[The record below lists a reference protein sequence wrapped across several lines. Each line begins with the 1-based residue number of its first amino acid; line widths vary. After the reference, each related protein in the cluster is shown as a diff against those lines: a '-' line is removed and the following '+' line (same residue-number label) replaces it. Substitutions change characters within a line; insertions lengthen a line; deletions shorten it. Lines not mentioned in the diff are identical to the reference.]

1 MQFETSERIDT
12 TASRDQVMTL
22 ASQQFKKV
30 ASRVESEVDLQFLI
44 VTGVE
49 ETFGS
54 INRTD
59 RTKVDCKQLPSG
71 WLLTAEVSYKPSFAF
86 WIILII
92 TLFSYV
98 GWIIPIGLYLI
109 QRNTVKSGVAA
120 VLSRVGNELRVA
132 PTAMPAAQASSVDD
146 LTKLADLKE
155 RGFLTADEFEAKKRQ
170 ILGR

>member
-1 MQFETSERIDT
+1 MQFETSERVDT
-12 TASRDQVMTL
+12 SATRAEVMTL

-30 ASRVESEVDLQFLI
+30 ARRVDAEVDFEFLI

-59 RTKVDCKQLPSG
+59 RTKIDCKQLPSG

-86 WIILII
+86 WIILILA
-92 TLFSYV
+92 LFSYV
-98 GWIIPIGLYLI
+98 GWIIPIAFYLI

-120 VLSRVGNELRVA
+120 VLSRVGNELREA
-132 PTAMPAAQASSVDD
+132 PMAMAGAPRSSVDE
-146 LTKLADLKE
+146 LAKLADLKE
-155 RGFLTADEFEAKKRQ
+155 RGFLTAEEFEAKKRE
-170 ILGR
+170 ILGG